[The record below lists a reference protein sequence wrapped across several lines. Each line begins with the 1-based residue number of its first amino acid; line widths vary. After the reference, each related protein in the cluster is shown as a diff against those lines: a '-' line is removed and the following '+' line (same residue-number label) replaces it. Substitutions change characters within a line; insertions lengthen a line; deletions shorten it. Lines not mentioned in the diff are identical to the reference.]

1 MAIIHMGS
9 SYDYSGGVRTLRTTF
24 HDGEYCPLPGTNG
37 MNDARQGDTLYET
50 HHGLCLYDY
59 ERNGYDDSDWYMVVW
74 DPVASQPREIFFA
87 TTRGWSYPCYSSK
100 ADATPEVR
108 AAYQAYGNY
117 QKRRAEIIRRRAE
130 RKRMFEI
137 ARKSG
142 LQRQQ
147 VERLRGSVGSA
158 WSGIEKL
165 ITANLR
171 SGFRKSMRDQVIA
184 WATAEQPQYR
194 TPLSPRQMAYL

>member
-9 SYDYSGGVRTLRTTF
+9 SYDYSGGVLTLRTTF
-24 HDGEYCPLPGTNG
+24 NDGEYCPLPGTNG

-50 HHGLCLYDY
+50 HHGLCLHDY
-59 ERNGYDDSDWYMVVW
+59 ERNGYDDSDWFMVVW
-74 DPVASQPREIFFA
+74 DPVARESRDIFFA
-87 TTRGWSYPCYSSK
+87 TTRGWSYPCYASK

-108 AAYQAYGNY
+108 EAYAAYMAQ

-130 RKRMFEI
+130 RKRMFDV

-142 LQRQQ
+142 LQRHQ

-158 WSGIEKL
+158 WSGVEKL

-184 WATAEQPQYR
+184 WATDDQPKYR

>member
-9 SYDYSGGVRTLRTTF
+9 SFDYSGAVRTLRTTF

-37 MNDARQGDTLYET
+37 MNDAKQGDTLYET

-74 DPVASQPREIFFA
+74 DPVTKTSKEVFFA
-87 TTRGWSYPCYSSK
+87 TTRGWSYPCYASK

-108 AAYQAYGNY
+108 AEFKAYVDYNLRRSEIL
-117 QKRRAEIIRRRAE
+117 KRRNE
-130 RKRMFEI
+130 RKHMAEI
-137 ARKSG
+137 ARRAG
-142 LQRQQ
+142 LQRTQ
-147 VERLRGSVGSA
+147 VENLKAAVGSA
-158 WSGIEKL
+158 WQGIERL

-184 WATAEQPQYR
+184 WAINPAPKYR
-194 TPLSPRQMAYL
+194 SPLSPKQMAYL